1 MEASVFSTFTSVA
14 RTALKEWR
22 RRSRSRHEL
31 TRFSTVEHRDLGC
44 RFDIRTEMQKPFW
57 QA

>member
-1 MEASVFSTFTSVA
+1 MFSTFTSVA
-14 RTALKEWR
+14 RTAFNEWR
-22 RRSRSRHEL
+22 RRSRSRQEL
-31 TRFSTVEHRDLGC
+31 TRFSTVERRDLGC